1 MWCSSFE
8 TDAHSIDKQ
17 NSNNELGQ
25 RQLTNQATKYSNVNS
40 EIIESDSRMIVACE
54 GVESSKSSS
63 ILKHVTQDTNFSSDK
78 SENAT
83 KNINSIINIFC
94 NIHRT
99 VAQ

>member
-8 TDAHSIDKQ
+8 TDADSFDKQ

-40 EIIESDSRMIVACE
+40 EIIESDSRVIAACE
-54 GVESSKSSS
+54 GVEGSKSSS
-63 ILKHVTQDTNFSSDK
+63 ILKHVTQATNFSNDS

-83 KNINSIINIFC
+83 KNSNSIINIFC